1 MVDVQSIHGMASQ
14 KKYVCV
20 VVCVCVCEMC
30 VCVCMCLLIE
40 TCSSM

>member
-20 VVCVCVCEMC
+20 VVCVCVRDVC
-30 VCVCMCLLIE
+30 VCVHVFTHRDMF
-40 TCSSM
+40 

>member
-20 VVCVCVCEMC
+20 VVCVCARC
-30 VCVCMCLLIE
+30 VCVCACVY
-40 TCSSM
+40 S